1 MRLKRPAFSMRCA
14 VPIRPFLRDQAF
26 EPDMIEIM
34 SAAFQV
40 ACEHLNLRTGVDD
53 PATRLVAA
61 KIIELAQ
68 RGVRDLEALAARAID
83 EFR

>member
-1 MRLKRPAFSMRCA
+1 MRCA
-14 VPIRPFLRDQAF
+14 VPIRPFLAGQAF
-26 EPDMIEIM
+26 EPEMIEIM
-34 SAAFQV
+34 SAAFRA
-40 ACEHLNLRTGVDD
+40 ACEHLQLRNDHDD

-68 RGVRDLEALAARAID
+68 RGVRDREDLAARAIE